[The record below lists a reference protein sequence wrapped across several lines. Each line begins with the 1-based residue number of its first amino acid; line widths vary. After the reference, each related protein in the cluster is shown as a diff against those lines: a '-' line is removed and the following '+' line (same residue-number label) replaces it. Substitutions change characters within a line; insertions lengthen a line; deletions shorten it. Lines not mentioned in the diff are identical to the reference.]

1 MQVIRSLYLFFT
13 ASALVYVTK
22 FDSYGIY
29 LFIATL
35 WVIAGFIEDFQ
46 ITAIWSIVI
55 FMTGFAVMRMV
66 NIATNGAP
74 NSFYLGMFISEVV
87 IILIGIKLLK

>member
-1 MQVIRSLYLFFT
+1 MVRSLYLFFT
-13 ASALVYVTK
+13 ALALIYVTK
-22 FDSYGIY
+22 FDSYGLY
-29 LFIATL
+29 LFIAIV
-35 WVIAGFIEDFQ
+35 WIIAGFIEKIQ
-46 ITAIWSIVI
+46 RSAIWSIVI

>member
-1 MQVIRSLYLFFT
+1 MIRSLYLFFT

-87 IILIGIKLLK
+87 IILIGIRLLK

>member
-1 MQVIRSLYLFFT
+1 MIRSLYLFFT
-13 ASALVYVTK
+13 ASTLVYVTK

>member
-1 MQVIRSLYLFFT
+1 MQVIKSLYLFFT

-66 NIATNGAP
+66 NIATNGPP
-74 NSFYLGMFISEVV
+74 NSLYLGMFISEVV
-87 IILIGIKLLK
+87 IILIGIRLLK

>member
-1 MQVIRSLYLFFT
+1 MIRSLYLFFT

-74 NSFYLGMFISEVV
+74 NSFYLSMFISEVV